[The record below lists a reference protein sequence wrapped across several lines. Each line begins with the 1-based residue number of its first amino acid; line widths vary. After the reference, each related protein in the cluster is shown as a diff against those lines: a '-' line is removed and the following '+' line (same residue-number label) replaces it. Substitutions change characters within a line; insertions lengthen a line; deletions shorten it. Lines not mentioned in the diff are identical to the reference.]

1 MSYTP
6 VVIIGAG
13 QAGLAMSHC
22 LSRNGIDHIVLE
34 RGRIAE
40 RWHSERWDSLRLLT
54 PNWMSRLPG
63 WSYAGNDPD
72 GFMSAAAFADYL
84 QAYAR
89 ASQAPIRINTIV
101 MAVRR
106 GALGFQV
113 ETNHGTWHARAVVIA
128 TGHCDVP
135 AIPAMASDLS
145 RSIAQVTPSDYRNP
159 GQLPPGGVL
168 VVGAS
173 ATGVQLAAELR
184 QSGRPVTLA
193 AGRHTRL
200 PRRYRGQDI
209 WYWLEQTGILDETTL
224 SVRDLDRAR
233 NQPSFQLVGRPN
245 GGTIDLSTL
254 QADGVRLAGRLI
266 GIAGTRVT
274 LRDDLPATVEEAQ
287 VALERLLDR
296 LDAFADAR
304 GAPAAKP
311 EARRPIAVQPGPTS
325 IELEA
330 SGIRTVLWAN
340 GFSRNYAWLKLPVL
354 DAAGEIVHD
363 GGVTPEPGLYA
374 LGLRFQRRR
383 RSNFIDGVGLDA
395 EDLAA
400 AVSQHL
406 APPGCAAA

>member
-1 MSYTP
+1 
-6 VVIIGAG
+6 
-13 QAGLAMSHC
+13 MSHC
-22 LSRNGIDHIVLE
+22 LSHNGISHIVLE

-63 WSYAGNDPD
+63 WSYEGDDPD

-89 ASQAPIRINTIV
+89 ASQAPVQANTIV
-101 MAVRR
+101 VTVQR
-106 GALGFQV
+106 GPLGFQV
-113 ETNHGTWHARAVVIA
+113 ETNRGTWHARAVVIA
-128 TGHCDVP
+128 TGHCDRP
-135 AIPAMASDLS
+135 AVPAMAAGLS
-145 RSIAQVTPSDYRNP
+145 RSVAQVTPSDYRNP

-173 ATGVQLAAELR
+173 ATGVQLAAEI
-184 QSGRPVTLA
+184 QQAGRPVTLA

-209 WYWLEQTGILDETTL
+209 WHWLEQTGILDETTM

-245 GGTIDLSTL
+245 GGTIDLGTL
-254 QADGVRLAGRLI
+254 QADGVRLAGRLT
-266 GIAGTRVT
+266 GIASTRVT
-274 LRDDLPATVEEAQ
+274 LRDDLPATVDEAQ
-287 VALERLLDR
+287 AALERLLDR
-296 LDAFADAR
+296 LDACADAC
-304 GAPAAKP
+304 GAPAAEP

-325 IELEA
+325 IDLEV

-340 GFSRNYAWLKLPVL
+340 GFSRNYAWLKLPVF

-363 GGVTPEPGLYA
+363 GGMTPEPGLYA

-400 AVSQHL
+400 AINQHL
-406 APPGCAAA
+406 AQPGCAAA